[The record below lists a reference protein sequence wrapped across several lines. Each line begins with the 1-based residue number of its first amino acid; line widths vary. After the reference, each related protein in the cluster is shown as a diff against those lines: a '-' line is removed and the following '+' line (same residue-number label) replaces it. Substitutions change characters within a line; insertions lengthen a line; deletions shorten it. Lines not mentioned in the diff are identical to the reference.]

1 MKKEKGLTLTG
12 MVLASIVGVIL
23 LLLAFKIVP
32 VYTEYFAIERNLKAM
47 SMDPKLRNAGPKAVA
62 GAWALRASVDDLNSL
77 DGEYIE
83 MTKQGEEIV
92 LTGEYSKKVPLVRNV
107 SACFDFKP
115 SSK

>member
-12 MVLASIVGVIL
+12 MVLASIAGGIL

-47 SMDPKLRNAGPKAVA
+47 AIDPKVRNAGPKAVA
-62 GAWALRASVDDLNSL
+62 GAWALRAAVDDLNSL

-83 MTKQGEEIV
+83 MTKEGEAIV

>member
-23 LLLAFKIVP
+23 ILFAFKIVP
-32 VYTEYFAIERNLKAM
+32 VYIEYFAIERNLKAM
-47 SMDPKLRNAGPKAVA
+47 SLDPKLRNAGPRAVA
-62 GAWALRASVDDLNSL
+62 GAWALRASVDDLDAL
-77 DGEYIE
+77 DGDYIE
-83 MTKQGEEIV
+83 VTKQGEEII
-92 LTGEYSKKVPLVRNV
+92 LTGEYSVKVPLVRNV

>member
-12 MVLASIVGVIL
+12 MVLGSIVGVIL
-23 LLLAFKIVP
+23 LLLAFKVVP

-47 SMDPKLRNAGPKAVA
+47 SVDPKLRNAGPKAVA

-77 DGEYIE
+77 DGDYIE
-83 MTKQGEEIV
+83 MTKKGEEIV
-92 LTGEYSKKVPLVRNV
+92 LTGEYSVKVPLVRNV

-115 SSK
+115 SSE